1 MPVVNKHRLQNAIAI
16 LLEDGLSIVGVPR
29 AHVQKP
35 GQPKV
40 NSIPNASKTVTGQN
54 LE

>member
-1 MPVVNKHRLQNAIAI
+1 MINEHGLQKAIAV
-16 LLEDGLSIVGVPR
+16 LFEDGLSIVGVPR
-29 AHVQKP
+29 AHIQKP

-40 NSIPNASKTVTGQN
+40 NSIPNASETVTGQN